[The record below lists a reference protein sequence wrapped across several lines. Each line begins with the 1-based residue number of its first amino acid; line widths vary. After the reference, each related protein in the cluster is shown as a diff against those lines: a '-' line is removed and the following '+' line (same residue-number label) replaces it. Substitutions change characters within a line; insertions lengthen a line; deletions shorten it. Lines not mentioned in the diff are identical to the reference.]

1 MNYENI
7 IVAMAEGVVTIT
19 FNRPKA
25 LNALNSAL
33 LEELSSAVDD
43 IAQTADA
50 RVLILTGA
58 GDKAFIA
65 GADIKELATLTALQA
80 KLFARSGQEVID
92 KIAALPFPVIAAV
105 NGYALGGGTE
115 MALACDFI
123 YAAEAAS
130 LGLPETT
137 LGLIPGF
144 GGTQRLAR
152 LVGPNRAKEL
162 IYTGRIISAEQ
173 ALSIGLVN
181 QVFPAEEL
189 MGAVDKI
196 ANLFCRRGRV
206 SLREAKEAVN
216 KGLNTDLAT
225 GLKIEQDA
233 FALCMVSD
241 DAKEG
246 TAAFIEKR
254 KPDFKGTLG

>member
-1 MNYENI
+1 
-7 IVAMAEGVVTIT
+7 
-19 FNRPKA
+19 
-25 LNALNSAL
+25 
-33 LEELSSAVDD
+33 
-43 IAQTADA
+43 
-50 RVLILTGA
+50 
-58 GDKAFIA
+58 
-65 GADIKELATLTALQA
+65 
-80 KLFARSGQEVID
+80 
-92 KIAALPFPVIAAV
+92 
-105 NGYALGGGTE
+105 

>member
-1 MNYENI
+1 
-7 IVAMAEGVVTIT
+7 
-19 FNRPKA
+19 
-25 LNALNSAL
+25 
-33 LEELSSAVDD
+33 
-43 IAQTADA
+43 
-50 RVLILTGA
+50 
-58 GDKAFIA
+58 
-65 GADIKELATLTALQA
+65 LATLTALQA
-80 KLFARSGQEVID
+80 KLFARSGQAVID

-123 YAAEAAS
+123 YAAETAS

-162 IYTGRIISAEQ
+162 IYTGRIITAEQ
-173 ALSIGLVN
+173 ALAIGLVN
-181 QVFPAEEL
+181 QVCSAEAL

-196 ANLFCRRGRV
+196 AKLFCQRGRV

-216 KGLNTDLAT
+216 KG
-225 GLKIEQDA
+225 
-233 FALCMVSD
+233 
-241 DAKEG
+241 
-246 TAAFIEKR
+246 
-254 KPDFKGTLG
+254 